1 MTDLEKLKDYELEIF
16 GETGMVTGEF
26 NLDALIDSHRR
37 IRLLNKEY
45 RDNCMSYMQES
56 QRIGEERGYKE
67 VTNGLYIHRDT
78 LKAMTVLELA
88 NMLADWVDQ

>member
-45 RDNCMSYMQES
+45 RDNYVSDMHES

-78 LKAMTVLELA
+78 LKGMTVLELA
-88 NMLADWVDQ
+88 NMLADGVDQ

>member
-1 MTDLEKLKDYELEIF
+1 MTDYEKLKSYEFEVF
-16 GETGMVTGEF
+16 GETGMATGEF

-37 IRLLNKEY
+37 IRILNKEY
-45 RDNCMSYMQES
+45 RDNCVSDMREA

-78 LKAMTVLELA
+78 LKGMTVLELA
-88 NMLADWVDQ
+88 NILADWVEQ

>member
-1 MTDLEKLKDYELEIF
+1 MTDYEKLKAYEFEVF

-45 RDNCMSYMQES
+45 RDNYVSDMQEAH
-56 QRIGEERGYKE
+56 RIGEERGYKE
-67 VTNGLYIHRDT
+67 VTNGLYIHRDI
-78 LKAMTVLELA
+78 LKGMTVLELA
-88 NMLADWVDQ
+88 NMIVDWVEQ